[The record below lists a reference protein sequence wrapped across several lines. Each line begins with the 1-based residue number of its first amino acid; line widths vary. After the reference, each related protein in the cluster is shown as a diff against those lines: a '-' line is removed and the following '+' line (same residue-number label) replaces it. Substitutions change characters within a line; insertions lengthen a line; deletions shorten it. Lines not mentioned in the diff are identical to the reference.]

1 MPSRRSTI
9 QEAAK
14 TQKVAPN
21 RKLTRRPEA
30 SESEEQK
37 QEQKQEKKPAIPVRS
52 AGMKTLQFML
62 VIVGFAAAL
71 VIGMA
76 VGYSV
81 LGHGSIS
88 DVLYPETWAHIFQLV
103 YAS

>member
-1 MPSRRSTI
+1 MANRRSAI

-30 SESEEQK
+30 SESK
-37 QEQKQEKKPAIPVRS
+37 EQKQEKKPAIPVRS

>member
-14 TQKVAPN
+14 TQKAAPN

-30 SESEEQK
+30 SEPKEH
-37 QEQKQEKKPAIPVRS
+37 KQEKKPAASARS

-62 VIVGFAAAL
+62 VLVGFAAAL

-76 VGYSV
+76 IGYSA
-81 LGHGSIS
+81 LGHHSIA
-88 DVLYPETWAHIFQLV
+88 DVLYPETWAHVFQLV
-103 YAS
+103 YAP